1 MTRINDTAP
10 VTAAVQTEI
19 DAPPEAVW
27 DVLTGVERWPRWNP
41 EVKSVAIDGAF
52 AEGATFRW
60 RAGSSKLVSTV
71 QSAERG
77 RSAAWTGRTM
87 GIKAIHVYTLEPNQ
101 DGGTVVRTEES
112 FDGLVAKVLRRPL
125 QKTLDTALQ
134 EGLEHLKR
142 EAERR

>member
-1 MTRINDTAP
+1 MTHINDNAP
-10 VTAAVQTEI
+10 VTAAGETVI

-27 DVLTGVERWPRWNP
+27 DVLTAVERWPQWNP
-41 EVKSVAIDGAF
+41 EVKSVAIDGDF

-60 RAGSSKLVSTV
+60 KAGSSKLVSTV

-77 RSAAWTGRTM
+77 RVAAWTGRTM
-87 GIKAIHVYTLEPNQ
+87 GIKAVHVYRFEPT
-101 DGGTVVRTEES
+101 DGGTRVSTEES

-125 QKTLDTALQ
+125 KKTLDTALKS
-134 EGLEHLKR
+134 GLEHLKK

>member
-1 MTRINDTAP
+1 
-10 VTAAVQTEI
+10 
-19 DAPPEAVW
+19 
-27 DVLTGVERWPRWNP
+27 
-41 EVKSVAIDGAF
+41 
-52 AEGATFRW
+52 
-60 RAGSSKLVSTV
+60 
-71 QSAERG
+71 
-77 RSAAWTGRTM
+77 M